1 MESQQVMS
9 VLQGADEEEQSNI
22 EDSLM
27 ESQQVMSVL
36 QEAEPNTVRFD
47 ITSLV
52 DDKSDED
59 ME

>member
-9 VLQGADEEEQSNI
+9 VLQG
-22 EDSLM
+22 
-27 ESQQVMSVL
+27 
-36 QEAEPNTVRFD
+36 AEPNTVRFD